1 MNKAEQLL
9 ADIYGDFLSHTGD
22 RYLYPCN
29 KIGDYFKSKG
39 IDIVKLEDEWEKLAR
54 AILNKKEE

>member
-29 KIGDYFKSKG
+29 KIGEYFKSKG
-39 IDIVKLEDEWEKLAR
+39 IDLKEYEDEWE
-54 AILNKKEE
+54 EE